1 MVNLRNTESFCI
13 LSTLFITKAVNNSDI
28 KIAIAD
34 DHKLVR
40 NGIANLL
47 LSRGFNVIYECEN
60 GKEMYDF
67 ALNNDVDVVIM
78 DMNMPV
84 MNGWEATAALQKAK
98 PSVKVIGLSMLD
110 DDLSVVKIIRAGARG
125 YLLKDAE
132 PAELVRAVH
141 DVYKNGFYHSD
152 FVSGH
157 LYKSFTG
164 QDGKGQGHVMEL
176 LSEREMEFLK
186 LCCTEYTYKEIAT
199 KMSVSPRT
207 LDGYRDALFT
217 KLESRSRVGLVMS
230 AIKHHIV
237 EL

>member
-1 MVNLRNTESFCI
+1 MSN
-13 LSTLFITKAVNNSDI
+13 KDI

-47 LSRGFNVIYECEN
+47 ISRDFNVIYQCEN
-60 GKEMYDF
+60 GKEIYDY
-67 ALNNDVDVVIM
+67 ALENDVDVVLM

-84 MNGWEATAALQKAK
+84 MNGWEATTALQKDK

-132 PAELVRAVH
+132 PAELVRAIT

-152 FVSGH
+152 FVSGY
-157 LYKSFTG
+157 LYKSFSG
-164 QDGKGQGHVMEL
+164 KDGEGHVFEL
-176 LSEREMEFLK
+176 LSDREVEFLK
-186 LCCTEYTYKEIAT
+186 LCCTEYTYKEIAH

-207 LDGYRDALFT
+207 VDGYRDALFT

-237 EL
+237 EI

>member
-1 MVNLRNTESFCI
+1 M
-13 LSTLFITKAVNNSDI
+13 NNKDI

-47 LSRGFNVIYECEN
+47 LSRDFDVIYQCEN
-60 GKEMYDF
+60 GKEMYEY
-67 ALNNDVDVVIM
+67 ALKNDVDVVIM

-84 MNGWEATAALQKAK
+84 MNGWEATAALQKDK

-132 PAELVRAVH
+132 PAELVRAIH

-152 FVSGH
+152 FVSGY
-157 LYKSFTG
+157 LYKSFSG
-164 QDGKGQGHVMEL
+164 QDGEGHVLEL
-176 LSEREMEFLK
+176 LSDREMEFLK
-186 LCCTEYTYKEIAT
+186 LCCTEYTYKEIAN

-207 LDGYRDALFT
+207 VDGYRDALFT

>member
-1 MVNLRNTESFCI
+1 M
-13 LSTLFITKAVNNSDI
+13 NNQDI

-47 LSRGFNVIYECEN
+47 ISRDFNVTYQCEN
-60 GKEMYDF
+60 GKEMYEY
-67 ALNNDVDVVIM
+67 ALKNDVDVVIM

-84 MNGWEATAALQKAK
+84 MNGWEATAALQKDK

-141 DVYKNGFYHSD
+141 DVYKNGF
-152 FVSGH
+152 
-157 LYKSFTG
+157 
-164 QDGKGQGHVMEL
+164 
-176 LSEREMEFLK
+176 
-186 LCCTEYTYKEIAT
+186 
-199 KMSVSPRT
+199 
-207 LDGYRDALFT
+207 
-217 KLESRSRVGLVMS
+217 
-230 AIKHHIV
+230 
-237 EL
+237 

>member
-1 MVNLRNTESFCI
+1 M
-13 LSTLFITKAVNNSDI
+13 NNQDI

-47 LSRGFNVIYECEN
+47 ISRDFDVTYQCEN
-60 GKEMYDF
+60 GKEMYDY
-67 ALNNDVDVVIM
+67 ALKNDVDVVIM
-78 DMNMPV
+78 DMNMPI
-84 MNGWEATAALQKAK
+84 MNGWEATAALQKDK

-157 LYKSFTG
+157 LYKSFS
-164 QDGKGQGHVMEL
+164 GKDSEGHVMEL
-176 LSEREMEFLK
+176 LSDREMEFLK
-186 LCCTEYTYKEIAT
+186 WCCTEYTYKEIAAE
-199 KMSVSPRT
+199 MSVSPRT
-207 LDGYRDALFT
+207 VDGYRDALFT
-217 KLESRSRVGLVMS
+217 KLEARSRVGLVMS

-237 EL
+237 EI

>member
-1 MVNLRNTESFCI
+1 M
-13 LSTLFITKAVNNSDI
+13 NNKDI

-47 LSRGFNVIYECEN
+47 LSRDFDVVYQCEN
-60 GKEMYDF
+60 GKEMYDY
-67 ALNNDVDVVIM
+67 ALDNEIDVVLM
-78 DMNMPV
+78 DMNMPI
-84 MNGWEATAALQKAK
+84 MNGWEATTALQRDK
-98 PSVKVIGLSMLD
+98 PSIKIIGLSMLD

-132 PAELVRAVH
+132 PAELVRAIH

-152 FVSGH
+152 FVSGY
-157 LYKSFTG
+157 LYKSFSG
-164 QDGKGQGHVMEL
+164 KDGDGHVMEL

-186 LCCTEYTYKEIAT
+186 LCCTEYTYKEIAN
-199 KMSVSPRT
+199 KMNVSPRT
-207 LDGYRDALFT
+207 VDGYRDALFT

-237 EL
+237 DI

>member
-1 MVNLRNTESFCI
+1 MSN
-13 LSTLFITKAVNNSDI
+13 KDI

-47 LSRGFNVIYECEN
+47 ISREFNVIYQCEN
-60 GKEMYDF
+60 GKEIYDY
-67 ALNNDVDVVIM
+67 ALENDVDVVLM
-78 DMNMPV
+78 DMNMPI
-84 MNGWEATAALQKAK
+84 MNGWEATTALQKDK

-132 PAELVRAVH
+132 PAELVRAINDVH
-141 DVYKNGFYHSD
+141 KKGFYHSD
-152 FVSGH
+152 FVSGY
-157 LYKSFTG
+157 LYKSFSDK
-164 QDGKGQGHVMEL
+164 DGEGHVFEL
-176 LSEREMEFLK
+176 LSDREVEFLK
-186 LCCTEYTYKEIAT
+186 LCCTEFTYKEIAD

-207 LDGYRDALFT
+207 VDGYRDALFT

-237 EL
+237 EI

>member
-1 MVNLRNTESFCI
+1 M
-13 LSTLFITKAVNNSDI
+13 NNKDI

-47 LSRGFNVIYECEN
+47 ISRDFDVIYQCEN
-60 GKEMYDF
+60 GKEMYDY
-67 ALNNDVDVVIM
+67 AINNDVDVVIM

-84 MNGWEATAALQKAK
+84 MNGWEATAALQKDK

-132 PAELVRAVH
+132 PAELVRAIQ

-152 FVSGH
+152 FVSGY
-157 LYKSFTG
+157 LYKSFSG
-164 QDGKGQGHVMEL
+164 QDGEGHVLEL
-176 LSEREMEFLK
+176 LSDREMEFLK
-186 LCCTEYTYKEIAT
+186 LCCTEYTYKEIAN

-207 LDGYRDALFT
+207 VDGYRDALFT

>member
-1 MVNLRNTESFCI
+1 MSNKDV
-13 LSTLFITKAVNNSDI
+13 

-47 LSRGFNVIYECEN
+47 ISRDFDVIYQCQN
-60 GKEMYDF
+60 GKEIYDYC
-67 ALNNDVDVVIM
+67 LDNEVDVVLM

-84 MNGWEATAALQKAK
+84 MNGWEATTALQKDK

-132 PAELVRAVH
+132 PAELVRAIN
-141 DVYKNGFYHSD
+141 DVYTNGFYHSD
-152 FVSGH
+152 FVSGY
-157 LYKSFTG
+157 LYKSFSG
-164 QDGKGQGHVMEL
+164 QDGEGHVFEL
-176 LSEREMEFLK
+176 LSDREVEFLK
-186 LCCTEYTYKEIAT
+186 LCCTEFTYKEIAA

-207 LDGYRDALFT
+207 VDGYRDALFT

-237 EL
+237 DI

>member
-1 MVNLRNTESFCI
+1 MSSSFITQKVDNTE
-13 LSTLFITKAVNNSDI
+13 I

-47 LSRGFNVIYECEN
+47 LSRGFNVIYQCEN
-60 GKEMYDF
+60 GREMYDF
-67 ALNNDVDVVIM
+67 VLKNDVDVVIM
-78 DMNMPV
+78 DMNMPI
-84 MNGWEATAALQKAK
+84 MNGWEATSALQKDK

-164 QDGKGQGHVMEL
+164 QDGEGHVLEL
-176 LSEREMEFLK
+176 LSDREMEFLK
-186 LCCTEYTYKEIAT
+186 LCCTEYTYKEIAN

-207 LDGYRDALFT
+207 VDGYRDALFT

>member
-1 MVNLRNTESFCI
+1 M
-13 LSTLFITKAVNNSDI
+13 NNKDI

-47 LSRGFNVIYECEN
+47 LSRDFDVIFQCEN
-60 GKEMYDF
+60 GKEMYDY
-67 ALNNDVDVVIM
+67 ALVNDVDVVLM
-78 DMNMPV
+78 DMNMPI
-84 MNGWEATAALQKAK
+84 MNGWEATAALQKDK
-98 PSVKVIGLSMLD
+98 PSIKIIGLSMLD

-132 PAELVRAVH
+132 PAELVRAIQ

-152 FVSGH
+152 FVSGY
-157 LYKSFTG
+157 LYKSFSG
-164 QDGKGQGHVMEL
+164 QDGEGHVLEL
-176 LSEREMEFLK
+176 LSDREMEFLK
-186 LCCTEYTYKEIAT
+186 LCCTEYTYKEIAN

-207 LDGYRDALFT
+207 VDGYRDALFT

-237 EL
+237 DL